1 MIMKRKSKFS
11 FHAYMEQRY
20 HSFIT
25 EDVFS
30 GLADSV
36 KRGGA
41 NNELMWEQRNFRYI
55 GESKTVY
62 RSSGWWK
69 S

>member
-1 MIMKRKSKFS
+1 
-11 FHAYMEQRY
+11 MEERY